1 MKLAMKELKESRVW
15 LLLAGRPKPSDAV
28 AALRRESHELVLM
41 IGKIILTASSRTGKG

>member
-15 LLLAGRPKPSDAV
+15 LLFAGRLKPSDAG

-41 IGKIILTASSRTGKG
+41 IGKSILTASSRTGKG